1 MMMISGDWKQ
11 YSGLFS
17 REVGYQYAI
26 RTVVQEMRGL
36 MNVGAETWEI
46 GYEYE
51 WSRDDSVRAGAEKNA
66 GVCES
71 YKWRSSLTPR
81 PSSLGVRGDV
91 G

>member
-51 WSRDDSVRAGAEKNA
+51 WSRDDSVRDGAEKNA
-66 GVCES
+66 A
-71 YKWRSSLTPR
+71 
-81 PSSLGVRGDV
+81 VRELQMQMEFNTETEFHGRDR
-91 G
+91 